1 MSDNYLKISYT
12 AFCRSVY
19 IFCNGNN
26 DKVDRHLPDG
36 ENNKI
41 WKRKGCEKMGRKRKT
56 GGGRKPSKPD
66 YEPSTILRNQIE
78 QAVALYSTEEH
89 PALQTIAYE
98 LDLNPI
104 KVRKLL
110 ITAGMYKYDV
120 ANQVQRVFN
129 HYRDAGLS
137 HT

>member
-41 WKRKGCEKMGRKRKT
+41 WKRKGCEKMGRKRKPVAVVSRLSQT
-56 GGGRKPSKPD
+56 MNQAPSS
-66 YEPSTILRNQIE
+66 EIR
-78 QAVALYSTEEH
+78 
-89 PALQTIAYE
+89 
-98 LDLNPI
+98 
-104 KVRKLL
+104 
-110 ITAGMYKYDV
+110 
-120 ANQVQRVFN
+120 
-129 HYRDAGLS
+129 
-137 HT
+137 